1 MIFLDRK
8 KNIVWIGRINFGDL
22 TIFIGEA
29 CHTVHSIKYAR
40 KDHRS
45 NSKDIKTKGIKGQRK
60 KGEIEINTNKYLG
73 NIN

>member
-1 MIFLDRK
+1 MRK
-8 KNIVWIGRINFGDL
+8 LLKQLYHCFKFSTQFCKNRSCVR
-22 TIFIGEA
+22 EA
-29 CHTVHSIKYAR
+29 CHTVYTIKYAR